1 MPSSSVQHVRPK
13 GSVLRHVSYVE
24 DESMHAQTVY
34 PILKRRDA
42 MTDCGGDDVHT
53 CAGLL
58 RIVND
63 TTRAVLEREWLA
75 VHVDPTASILIQK
88 SPTFDV
94 ALMEAFFP
102 RRAAHALVMRHPF
115 FTHCHQALACWQQWH
130 GVWRTLFNDVLPAVE
145 RYAVV
150 QYEAEYDLAALAPA
164 LLCDHEQRR
173 LRLED
178 GGVLDF
184 SKFNDPMSAKFDA
197 AWNRSASEV
206 EELARWEPTAF
217 AFGYSVLSRKDAFAN
232 VQDGIFATHA
242 APLPRVDW

>member
-1 MPSSSVQHVRPK
+1 MRPAPDKQLAGQISTMPTPTS
-13 GSVLRHVSYVE
+13 
-24 DESMHAQTVY
+24 
-34 PILKRRDA
+34 
-42 MTDCGGDDVHT
+42 
-53 CAGLL
+53 LL
-58 RIVND
+58 V
-63 TTRAVLEREWLA
+63 T
-75 VHVDPTASILIQK
+75 
-88 SPTFDV
+88 
-94 ALMEAFFP
+94 
-102 RRAAHALVMRHPF
+102 
-115 FTHCHQALACWQQWH
+115 
-130 GVWRTLFNDVLPAVE
+130 
-145 RYAVV
+145 
-150 QYEAEYDLAALAPA
+150 LAALAPA